1 MSHPLPF
8 PPRPGR
14 MHEVTGPGA
23 TAFAAALAAALPGPV
38 LWVAEDW
45 RPGGLNP
52 LGLALWFDPG
62 RLLLARTRDTVETL
76 AVTEEALRHGAVRL
90 VVAELAQAT
99 DLTRGRRLQLAAAAG
114 TSTAICLIPEGEG
127 SNAAETRWDCR
138 PLADAGHEDS
148 TLAEWKL
155 TKNKSGTLGGWHVR
169 WSISAHRLDL
179 VSPAG
184 ERPGPAP
191 LAR

>member
-1 MSHPLPF
+1 MTDALPF

-14 MHEVTGPGA
+14 MHEVSGPGA

-38 LWVAEDW
+38 LWVAEGW
-45 RPGGLNP
+45 RAEPLNP
-52 LGLALWFDPG
+52 LGLALWFDPS
-62 RLLLARTRDTVETL
+62 RLLLAFARDRIEAL
-76 AVTEEALRHGAVRL
+76 AVTEEALRHGASRL
-90 VVAELAQAT
+90 VVTELSEAP
-99 DLTRGRRLQLAAAAG
+99 DLTQGRRLQLAAGAG
-114 TSTAICLIPEGEG
+114 NSTSICLIPEGAG
-127 SNAAETRWDCR
+127 CNAAETRWDCK
-138 PLADAGHEDS
+138 PLADTGVEDS

-179 VSPAG
+179 VSPAAQ
-184 ERPGPAP
+184 RPGVAP